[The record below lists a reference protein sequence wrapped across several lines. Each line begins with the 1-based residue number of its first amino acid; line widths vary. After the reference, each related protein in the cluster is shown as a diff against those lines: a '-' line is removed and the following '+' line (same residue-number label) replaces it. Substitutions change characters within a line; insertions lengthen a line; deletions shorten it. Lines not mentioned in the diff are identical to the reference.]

1 MEIEFIKLQ
10 KPEFVYMGGKLHP
23 RGEATLHAGCDPAP
37 GRFQAFECALVN
49 FTLQAN
55 EERGHHGSNIHA
67 AVGVAGA
74 STVHPVDVSGF
85 GSLPG
90 IGLAAFCAGP

>member
-49 FTLQAN
+49 FTL
-55 EERGHHGSNIHA
+55 
-67 AVGVAGA
+67 
-74 STVHPVDVSGF
+74 
-85 GSLPG
+85 
-90 IGLAAFCAGP
+90 